1 MAKSSSTPSRTKR
14 PRLTVADL
22 VVLSLIAE
30 GPRHGYAVYAEL
42 QRRQVEE
49 WAPVSR
55 AQIYYSLEKLAA
67 GGHIVS
73 ARDPDSALGPERAV
87 YRLSAAGTRSLRAA
101 LAEPDWASRR
111 APAPF
116 LTWVLLAW
124 YAEPAARAAV
134 LAERARY
141 LDEQIAH
148 ERATLAAIRRDDP
161 HATTPL
167 LVVELIEAQ
176 YALER
181 AWLDR
186 LAEDKWMVSGSDAVT
201 DLRGSDART
210 PRRPARAP

>member
-1 MAKSSSTPSRTKR
+1 
-14 PRLTVADL
+14 
-22 VVLSLIAE
+22 
-30 GPRHGYAVYAEL
+30 
-42 QRRQVEE
+42 
-49 WAPVSR
+49 
-55 AQIYYSLEKLAA
+55 
-67 GGHIVS
+67 VS

-87 YRLSAAGTRSLRAA
+87 YRLSAAGTRSLSAA
-101 LAEPDWASRR
+101 LAETDWASRR

-124 YAEPAARAAV
+124 YAEPAARANV

-186 LAEDKWMVSGSDAVT
+186 LAQDKWMVSGSDAI
-201 DLRGSDART
+201 RH
-210 PRRPARAP
+210 P